1 MKRVAKYNTCKAFST
16 VLTVGT
22 PVATMACCGD
32 MFIHRS
38 DTAISAAAVFA
49 FLLSL
54 LFVKDK
60 VLSFIKS
67 PTALKVSIIG
77 LVCCVV
83 LGKLIDTLKIVFFM
97 TILASVTD
105 ELTFKR
111 IYNNILLGMPDKY
124 EQFMKF
130 GFLATTTEKIE
141 ELERES
147 SDKGVESNE

>member
-60 VLSFIKS
+60 ILSFIKS
-67 PTALKVSIIG
+67 PTALKISVIG

-83 LGKLIDTLKIVFFM
+83 LGNLIDTLKIVFFM
-97 TILASVTD
+97 TILASVVD
-105 ELTFKR
+105 EITFKR
-111 IYNNILLGMPDKY
+111 IYNNILFGMPEKY
-124 EQFMKF
+124 EQFLKF
-130 GFLATTTEKIE
+130 GFLCTTTKKIE
-141 ELERES
+141 ELETKEEAGGET
-147 SDKGVESNE
+147 DE